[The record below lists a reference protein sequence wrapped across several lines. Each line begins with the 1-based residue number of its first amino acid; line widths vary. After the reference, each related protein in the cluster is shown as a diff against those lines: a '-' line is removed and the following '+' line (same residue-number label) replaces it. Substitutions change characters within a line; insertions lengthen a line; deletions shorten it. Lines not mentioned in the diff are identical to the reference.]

1 MKGIKILGLVF
12 LIILFISIRINLVEK
27 GGPIPFILMLI
38 FAGIIGLGCS
48 LYNDFNKNGKKE
60 KKLKTSYTT
69 CDGILVDDND
79 NDSIII
85 YRPIGNYMSME
96 DAKLVDKHELP
107 KINTNNLILKD
118 NEYCCFID
126 NAMTQ
131 KTKTVT
137 KGYQRN
143 SQSVRVLGTSWR
155 TGTGTSQAIREQE
168 VTNFRGTIYIT
179 NKRIIYVSQ
188 GGESFDKT
196 IDKITA
202 IEEAKDGIIV
212 QIGSKTHLIILN
224 THVLF
229 MQVLNLVKNKEYGM
243 PMPEISYNSNV
254 KYTID
259 SNVLKL

>member
-1 MKGIKILGLVF
+1 MNIVIFNVIFSIIALILT
-12 LIILFISIRINLVEK
+12 
-27 GGPIPFILMLI
+27 
-38 FAGIIGLGCS
+38 GIIVLAYF
-48 LYNDFNKNGKKE
+48 LYKNSKKNRKNKEN
-60 KKLKTSYTT
+60 LQTSYTT

-85 YRPIGNYMSME
+85 YRPIGNYMSI
-96 DAKLVDKHELP
+96 DNVKLVDKHELP
-107 KINTNNLILKD
+107 KINTSNLILKED
-118 NEYCCFID
+118 EYCCFMD

-131 KTKTVT
+131 KSKIVT

-155 TGTGTSQAIREQE
+155 TGTGTSKAIREQE
-168 VTNFRGTIYIT
+168 ITNFRGTIYIT

-229 MQVLNLVKNKEYGM
+229 MQVLNLVKNKEYGI
-243 PMPEISYNSNV
+243 PMPEIAYNEHV

-259 SNVLKL
+259 SNVLKKR